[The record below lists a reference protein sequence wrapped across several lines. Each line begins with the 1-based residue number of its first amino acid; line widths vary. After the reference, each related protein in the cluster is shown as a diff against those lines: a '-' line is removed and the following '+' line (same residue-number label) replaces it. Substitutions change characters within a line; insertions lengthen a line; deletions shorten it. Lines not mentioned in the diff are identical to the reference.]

1 MLVSPVPPHQR
12 HAPHLKVQAA
22 DDLDVMREVLQLF
35 VVHTEQLL
43 NELANA
49 SDVNKWK
56 QLTHSLKGSAR
67 GVGAFA
73 LAEAAAEAEPA
84 PLDKSKI
91 TALNAA
97 FSEARV
103 FISKNPM

>member
-1 MLVSPVPPHQR
+1 MSARGNAAVDY
-12 HAPHLKVQAA
+12 AHLKVQAA

-35 VVHTEQLL
+35 VVHTEQLMT
-43 NELANA
+43 ELAHA
-49 SDVNKWK
+49 SDVRTWK
-56 QLTHSLKGSAR
+56 QIAHSLKGSAR
-67 GVGAFA
+67 GVGAFT
-73 LAEAAAEAEPA
+73 LAEAAADAELA